1 MRFPK
6 ISDVAR
12 DLRQINKEADAH
24 PDGIDVR
31 LQVYPDG
38 DWAVRAGDSSFDQDH
53 RGYWGAS
60 SVPGGNKRFNSEETA
75 RYLISEAKD
84 QHYYD
89 KNYGG

>member
-12 DLRQINKEADAH
+12 DLRAINQEADAH
-24 PDGIDVR
+24 PDGVDVR

-38 DWAVRAGDSSFDQDH
+38 DWAVH
-53 RGYWGAS
+53 WGAS
-60 SVPGGNKRFNSEETA
+60 SVPGRNKRFNSEETA

-84 QHYYD
+84 QYYYD
-89 KNYGG
+89 KTYGG